1 MGSDLYNSNPSF
13 RARKPT
19 CRWHVDF
26 FVLTQVFSYP
36 FADYTKEGFELLKSG
51 EAATFMGT
59 NRPPSAP
66 GGCFVGKGAAQPR
79 LYKEGFEL
87 LKSGEAATFM
97 GTNRPPSAPDS
108 YVEGKRLK
116 TQMKVVY

>member
-1 MGSDLYNSNPSF
+1 MPV
-13 RARKPT
+13 A
-19 CRWHVDF
+19 CRF
-26 FVLTQVFSYP
+26 FCFNEALSSTYIRVY
-36 FADYTKEGFELLKSG
+36 KEGFELLKSG